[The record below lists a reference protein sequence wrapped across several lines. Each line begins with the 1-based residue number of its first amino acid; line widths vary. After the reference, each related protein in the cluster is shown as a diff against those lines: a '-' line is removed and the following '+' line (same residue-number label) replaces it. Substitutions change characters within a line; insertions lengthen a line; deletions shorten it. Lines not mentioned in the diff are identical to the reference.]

1 VHSSESRSRHHPH
14 HYHPDPLVQEV
25 LDIWAARFLAGQIPL
40 GDLTATVERIED
52 WSDWG
57 PEWMKTARIHEQM
70 GEQALGEGRR
80 ISAVG
85 SFLTAMSCYHLS
97 YFLSVDDEEAHAHG
111 LAKMVEC
118 HDRVLDYM
126 EPPVEKI
133 TIPFP
138 QADLVGLLSIPVR
151 GRPAPLVILLP
162 GLDSTKETRHGGRGP
177 LLRRGMAVLSLDG
190 PGQGEMSPKLPI
202 RHDYEVAV
210 SAAIDAL
217 EGRDEIDTA
226 RVGLIGAS
234 LGGYYACRAAAF
246 EPRVTAAVAN
256 CGPYDWID
264 CWDELPT
271 VTRGAFRQYS
281 WSGSD
286 EEARE
291 KARALDLTG
300 VAERITQPLVVVHG
314 MLDPLISVEHARRI
328 AEEAPNA
335 TLITV
340 ENATH
345 GVSNLAYRFAPWV
358 DDWMADRLGGT
369 IT

>member
-1 VHSSESRSRHHPH
+1 MRV
-14 HYHPDPLVQEV
+14 DPASTRTLIHRDPQVQEV
-25 LDIWAARFLAGQIPL
+25 LDIWAARFLHGQIAL
-40 GDLTATVERIED
+40 GDLTSTVDRIDD

-57 PEWMKTARIHEQM
+57 PEWMRTARVHEEM
-70 GEQALGEGRR
+70 GEQALGEGRH

-85 SFLTAMSCYHLS
+85 SFLAAAACYHMS
-97 YFLSVDDEEAHAHG
+97 YFLSVDDEEAHTHG

-118 HDRVLDYM
+118 HDRVLPYM
-126 EPPVEKI
+126 EPRVEKI

-138 QADLVGLLSIPVR
+138 GAALTGLLSVPQGDGPSPV
-151 GRPAPLVILLP
+151 VMLLP
-162 GLDSTKETRHGGRGP
+162 GLDSTKETRHGGRGS

-190 PGQGEMSPKLPI
+190 PGQGEISTKLPI

-217 EGRDEIDTA
+217 EGDNRVDA
-226 RVGLIGAS
+226 GRVGLIGAS

-246 EPRVTAAVAN
+246 EPRVTAVVAN
-256 CGPYDWID
+256 CGPYDWIA
-264 CWDELPT
+264 CWDELPE
-271 VTRGAFRQYS
+271 VTRGAFRKYS
-281 WSGSD
+281 WSSSE
-286 EEARE
+286 EEAKE

-300 VAERITQPLVVVHG
+300 VAEKITQPLVVVHG
-314 MLDPLISVEHARRI
+314 MLDPLIGVEHARRI

-340 ENATH
+340 DDATH

-358 DDWMADRLGGT
+358 DDWMAEKLGGRVT
-369 IT
+369 

>member
-1 VHSSESRSRHHPH
+1 MRVDPAKTRTIH
-14 HYHPDPLVQEV
+14 HPDPLVQEV

-40 GDLTATVERIED
+40 GDLTATLDRIEE
-52 WSDWG
+52 WADWG
-57 PEWMKTARIHEQM
+57 PEWAVTAREHEEM
-70 GEQALGEGRR
+70 GETAWDEGRR
-80 ISAVG
+80 LSAVA
-85 SFLTAMSCYHLS
+85 SFTTAARCYHLS
-97 YFLSVDDEEAHAHG
+97 YFLSVDDEEAHAQR
-111 LAKMVEC
+111 LSKMVEC
-118 HDRVLDYM
+118 HDRVLPFM
-126 EPPVEKI
+126 EPSVEKI
-133 TIPFP
+133 SIPFP
-138 QADLVGLLSIPVR
+138 EVDLVGLLSVPS
-151 GRPAPLVILLP
+151 GATPAPLVIFLP

-177 LLRRGMAVLSLDG
+177 LLRRGLAVLSLDG
-190 PGQGEMSPKLPI
+190 PGQGEISTKLPI

-217 EGRDEIDTA
+217 EGREAIDTG

-256 CGPYDWID
+256 CGPYNWID
-264 CWDELPT
+264 CWDELPE

-281 WSGSD
+281 WATSD

-291 KARALDLTG
+291 KAKALDLTG
-300 VAERITQPLVVVHG
+300 VAERIIQPLVVVHG
-314 MLDPLISVEHARRI
+314 MLDPLIGVEHARRI

-340 ENATH
+340 DDATH
-345 GVSNLAYRFAPWV
+345 GVSNLAYKFAPWV
-358 DDWMADRLGGT
+358 DDWMAGQLGGT